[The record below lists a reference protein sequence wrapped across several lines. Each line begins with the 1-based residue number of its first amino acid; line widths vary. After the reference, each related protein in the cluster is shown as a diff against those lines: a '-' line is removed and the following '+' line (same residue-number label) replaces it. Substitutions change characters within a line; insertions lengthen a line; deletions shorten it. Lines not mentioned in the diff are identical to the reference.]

1 MYQFGMEKPY
11 FCWHKIPRLMKI
23 ICIGR
28 NYAEHAKEM
37 KSELPKEPVFF
48 MKPETALLKEK
59 DFYMPDFTSNL
70 HHEIEL
76 VLKIC
81 KNGKHIEEQFAHKY
95 YDEIGLGID
104 FTARDVQEVCKQKG
118 LPWEKAKAFDNSAP
132 IGKFLK
138 KDALGKDIDFELKI
152 NGETRQKGNSKDL
165 IFSFDKVISYV
176 SKFVTLKT
184 GDLIYTGT
192 PEGVGQ
198 VKAGDQLEGFVNG
211 EKFLSL
217 VIK

>member
-1 MYQFGMEKPY
+1 
-11 FCWHKIPRLMKI
+11 MKI

-37 KSELPKEPVFF
+37 NSAVPTEPVFF
-48 MKPETALLKEK
+48 MKPDTALLKEG
-59 DFYMPDFTSNL
+59 DFYIPEFTKDL

-81 KNGKHIEEQFAHKY
+81 KTGKHIEEQFAHKY

-104 FTARDVQEVCKQKG
+104 FTARDVQAKCKEKG
-118 LPWEKAKAFDNSAP
+118 LPWEKAKAFDHAAP
-132 IGKFLK
+132 
-138 KDALGKDIDFELKI
+138 LGKMTRKEEISDLNDIRFELKI
-152 NGETRQKGNSKDL
+152 NGQTRQTGNSKDL
-165 IFSFDKVISYV
+165 IFSFDKVISYI
-176 SKFVTLKT
+176 SKFVTLKQ

-198 VKAGDQLEGFVNG
+198 VNPGDKLEGFLNG
-211 EKFLSL
+211 KLYLSL
-217 VIK
+217 QVK

>member
-1 MYQFGMEKPY
+1 
-11 FCWHKIPRLMKI
+11 MKI

-37 KSELPKEPVFF
+37 KADLPTEPVFF
-48 MKPETALLKEK
+48 MKPDTALLKEE
-59 DFYMPDFTSNL
+59 DFYLPDFTKDL

-81 KNGKHIEEQFAHKY
+81 KTGKHIDEQFANKY

-104 FTARDVQEVCKQKG
+104 FTARDIQAKCKEKG

-132 IGKFLK
+132 IGKFVK
-138 KDALGKDIDFELKI
+138 KENFMLNDINFELKL
-152 NGETRQKGNSKDL
+152 NGKSRQMGNSKDL
-165 IFSFDKVISYV
+165 IFSFDKVIAYI

-184 GDLIYTGT
+184 GDLIFTGT

-198 VKAGDQLEGFVNG
+198 VIVGDKLEGFVNG
-211 EKFLSL
+211 ESFLKLS
-217 VIK
+217 IK

>member
-1 MYQFGMEKPY
+1 
-11 FCWHKIPRLMKI
+11 MKI

-37 KSELPKEPVFF
+37 KADLPTEPVFF
-48 MKPETALLKEK
+48 MKPDTALLKEG
-59 DFYMPDFTSNL
+59 DFYIPDFTKDL

-81 KNGKHIEEQFAHKY
+81 KAGKHIEEQFAHKY

-104 FTARDVQEVCKQKG
+104 FTARDIQAKCKEKG

-132 IGKFLK
+132 IGSFVK
-138 KDALGKDIDFELKI
+138 KESLDLANINFELKV
-152 NGETRQKGNSKDL
+152 NGQSRQTGNSSDL
-165 IFSFDKVISYV
+165 IFSFDKVIAYV
-176 SKFVTLKT
+176 SQFVSLKV

-192 PEGVGQ
+192 PEGVAA
-198 VKAGDQLEGFVNG
+198 VKMEDKLEGFLNG
-211 EKFLSL
+211 QSL
-217 VIK
+217 LKLNIK